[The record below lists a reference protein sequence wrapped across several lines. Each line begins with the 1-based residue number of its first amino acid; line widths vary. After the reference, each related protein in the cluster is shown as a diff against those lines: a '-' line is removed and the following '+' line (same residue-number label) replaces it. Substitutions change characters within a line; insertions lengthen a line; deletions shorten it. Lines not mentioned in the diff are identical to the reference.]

1 MFAEP
6 VILLVWKGAK
16 KEVST
21 LFRPIV
27 ALNTVSLPTPQFFS
41 LFILLHYRGTS
52 RSDAIGVTAAS
63 ILEVSRGQAALF
75 NTLGART
82 NPGLQ
87 GKVQFMTLPTIRT
100 NSMTETF
107 LTLYAAALQGRFK
120 KWSQR
125 VIKHQILRRDEAM
138 LHYLT
143 LWEIE
148 KALPTWL

>member
-6 VILLVWKGAK
+6 VILLVWEGAK

-87 GKVQFMTLPTIRT
+87 GKVQFMTLPTDRK
-100 NSMTETF
+100 S
-107 LTLYAAALQGRFK
+107 
-120 KWSQR
+120 
-125 VIKHQILRRDEAM
+125 VV
-138 LHYLT
+138 
-143 LWEIE
+143 
-148 KALPTWL
+148 